1 MLEPLKL
8 ISVVVVLLA
17 TLRNKVRAEVSKL
30 QSGPL
35 SLVETKQILFSY
47 WLELDECPSL
57 LKLEC

>member
-17 TLRNKVRAEVSKL
+17 TLRNEVRAEVSKL

-35 SLVETKQILFSY
+35 SLVETKQILSSY
-47 WLELDECPSL
+47 WLEL
-57 LKLEC
+57 